1 MVDLARSYD
10 FYLRAPLVSSI
21 IASPTRLHKVA
32 LHVTTAVW
40 LFHGTHLNKAC
51 VLIPFASFHAFLSSF
66 EGRFHAT
73 LEPRFRVSRPLVFS
87 SREYFLSRGGSR
99 SHHPGWIGHPVLLA
113 PIYRKGSSFYFQSLI
128 GKIDVEVPLEKGGGE
143 PIGGQL
149 SWRHKLTPCLVTRIG
164 RLASVGT
171 RNKMVEARVVVQ
183 EEGGRVWEKIR
194 RHLHR
199 RKERPRIAGSR

>member
-1 MVDLARSYD
+1 M
-10 FYLRAPLVSSI
+10 SSI
-21 IASPTRLHKVA
+21 IASPTRLHKFT
-32 LHVTTAVW
+32 LHVTNPVW
-40 LFHGTHLNKAC
+40 LFHGTHSNAAC
-51 VLIPFASFHAFLSSF
+51 VLIIPFASCHAFLSSF
-66 EGRFHAT
+66 EGRIHAM
-73 LEPRFRVSRPLVFS
+73 LEPRFQVSRPLVFS
-87 SREYFLSRGGSR
+87 SREYFLSRDWSQ
-99 SHHPGWIGHPVLLA
+99 SHHPGWIGHPVHLA

-128 GKIDVEVPLEKGGGE
+128 GRIDVEIPLEKGGRK

-149 SWRHKLTPCLVTRIG
+149 SWRHELTPCLVTRIG

-183 EEGGRVWEKIR
+183 EEGGREWEKIQ